1 VQTLGLQ
8 PHLHAIGGQVNP
20 LNQRRTIR
28 ACSAGKSSSHNGAKS
43 GDGSNHLA
51 LGRVAITPMQKVGA
65 SVAACPSTRLLGI
78 LAVLRFLVT
87 LRRRQRTFPDADT
100 VPCHGL
106 RTAPSC
112 SQAQPSDIYLAA
124 GVEKRSQSCC

>member
-1 VQTLGLQ
+1 MPSGARSTRSTS
-8 PHLHAIGGQVNP
+8 
-20 LNQRRTIR
+20 RRTIR
-28 ACSAGKSSSHNGAKS
+28 DCSAGNSSSHNGAKS

-65 SVAACPSTRLLGI
+65 SVAACPSTRLGI

-112 SQAQPSDIYLAA
+112 SQAQSSDIYLDA

>member
-1 VQTLGLQ
+1 MPSGDKSIRSTSS
-8 PHLHAIGGQVNP
+8 
-20 LNQRRTIR
+20 RTMR

-87 LRRRQRTFPDADT
+87 LACAPPRVVRRLSRLIFTWPQGSRSEANPAAEAFRRDRD
-100 VPCHGL
+100 GF
-106 RTAPSC
+106 SC
-112 SQAQPSDIYLAA
+112 S
-124 GVEKRSQSCC
+124 GKRA